1 MFRKSFGMGAVLAA
15 LLWAAGPQAGA
26 QVVTLPAGT
35 VLEVVLET
43 HLNTKDARTGDPFK
57 ARLVMPVF
65 VDNQQALTH
74 DSLIEGTVTR
84 VQQPGRVGGKAEIQL
99 RPEKITTPSGDV
111 LPLSAVITGGKAGE
125 NTDVQGNKEGTIQA
139 SGKDG
144 MNKRGTLS
152 QTAMGGI
159 IGANMGGGQGAA
171 IGAGAG
177 VAAAL
182 LMQLFKRGKDADI
195 PPGSELTLELNNAL
209 TFNPS
214 MKEVK
219 PEKKDDGTFV
229 VPRSE
234 RRPTLTRE

>member
-1 MFRKSFGMGAVLAA
+1 MFRKTLAMLLVVLG
-15 LLWAAGPQAGA
+15 WAGIQHASA

-57 ARLVMPVF
+57 ARLVLPVF
-65 VDNQQALTH
+65 VDGQQALPH
-74 DSLIEGTVTR
+74 DCLIEGTVTR
-84 VQQPGRVGGKAEIQL
+84 VQQPGRVGGKAELQL
-99 RPEKITTPSGDV
+99 RPEKIITPSGDV
-111 LPLSAVITGGKAGE
+111 LPLSAAITGGKAGE
-125 NTDVQGNKEGTIQA
+125 NTEVQGDKEGTIQG

-144 MNKRGTLS
+144 MNKRGALT

-159 IGANMGGGQGAA
+159 IGANIGGGQGAA

-177 VAAAL
+177 VAVAL
-182 LMQLFKRGKDADI
+182 LTQLFKRGKDADL

-214 MKEVK
+214 MKEVAPQK
-219 PEKKDDGTFV
+219 NDDGTFV

-234 RRPTLTRE
+234 RRPTLTRD